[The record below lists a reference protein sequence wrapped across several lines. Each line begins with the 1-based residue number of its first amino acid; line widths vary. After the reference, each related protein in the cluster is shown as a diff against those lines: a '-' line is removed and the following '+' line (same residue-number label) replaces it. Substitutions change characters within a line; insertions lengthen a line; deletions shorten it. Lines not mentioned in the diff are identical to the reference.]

1 MPSYPYANF
10 LYILFHF
17 HLELGYGIFLGVIVY
32 PGYQQYIV
40 ESGSAPTVMVPTY
53 PSGSISHYVSP
64 AGNYPNQ
71 AAVSQ
76 TGGGAQVV
84 SSEPYYPSQVVVA
97 TQASAAAELQG
108 ATSVE
113 CSSQGPPP
121 AYEEKEQCVNTF

>member
-1 MPSYPYANF
+1 M
-10 LYILFHF
+10 
-17 HLELGYGIFLGVIVY
+17 ELGYGIFLGVIVY
-32 PGYQQYIV
+32 SGYQQYIV

-84 SSEPYYPSQVVVA
+84 SSEPYYPSQVVA

-121 AYEEKEQCVNTF
+121 AYGEKEQFVNIS

>member
-1 MPSYPYANF
+1 M
-10 LYILFHF
+10 
-17 HLELGYGIFLGVIVY
+17 ELGYGIFLGVIVY

-40 ESGSAPTVMVPTY
+40 ESGSGPTVMVPTY

-71 AAVSQ
+71 ASVLQ

-84 SSEPYYPSQVVVA
+84 SSAPYYPSQVVS
-97 TQASAAAELQG
+97 TQASAAAELKG
-108 ATSVE
+108 ATSVA

-121 AYEEKEQCVNTF
+121 SYEEKEQRVNTS

>member
-17 HLELGYGIFLGVIVY
+17 HLELGHGIFLGVIVY

-40 ESGSAPTVMVPTY
+40 DSGSAPTVMVPTY

-84 SSEPYYPSQVVVA
+84 SSEPYYPSQVVA

-121 AYEEKEQCVNTF
+121 AYEEKERCVNTS